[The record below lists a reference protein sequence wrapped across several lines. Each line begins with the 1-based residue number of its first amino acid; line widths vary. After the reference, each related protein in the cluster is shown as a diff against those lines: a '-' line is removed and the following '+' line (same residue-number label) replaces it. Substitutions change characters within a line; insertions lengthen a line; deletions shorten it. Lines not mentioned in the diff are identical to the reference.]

1 MAMRGRAAYLRGMKT
16 RHEPLYARVEALPLP
31 RAERELAL
39 AWLAQAELFAA
50 LVYGATMALQK
61 LIPARSARAPR
72 SSGLRPTA

>member
-1 MAMRGRAAYLRGMKT
+1 MKT
-16 RHEPLYARVEALPLP
+16 RHEPLYARVQALPLP
-31 RAERELAL
+31 RAERELAM
-39 AWLAQAELFAA
+39 AWLAQAEVFAA